1 MMEEITPQEAA
12 LLSKMALVP
21 LTPAP
26 RDLEAE
32 SEEAVRKAKQELGSP
47 DLRRFAEIA
56 TGAKSRPFRTEPR
69 NAAENLAMQEVSF
82 VGTHESQQYRERV
95 VPAYP
100 QAQQSRKPITGVAEG
115 ADFSEWV

>member
-1 MMEEITPQEAA
+1 MEEITPQEAE
-12 LLSKMALVP
+12 LLSKMTLVP

-32 SEEAVRKAKQELGSP
+32 SEEAVRKAKEELGSP

-56 TGAKSRPFRTEPR
+56 TGAKSRPLRTEPR
-69 NAAENLAMQEVSF
+69 NADENLAMQEFSL
-82 VGTHESQQYRERV
+82 VGSPEVQQYRERT
-95 VPAYP
+95 
-100 QAQQSRKPITGVAEG
+100 QARYETEARPNKPISGCALG